1 MEIYCSFNYCQTTD
15 VELVKKVIVG
25 VLEENSVAISLE
37 DIFFE
42 VEFDV
47 YILLVEDTQF
57 QNHKQIKF
65 ILNLLSTVS
74 KRLKAKYSVFKL
86 PDINLIQ
93 TIYN

>member
-65 ILNLLSTVS
+65 
-74 KRLKAKYSVFKL
+74 KALAKL
-86 PDINLIQ
+86 
-93 TIYN
+93 